1 MRSFGIDFDM
11 EPLKGGSHDDPD
23 SFLTSFDT
31 IAMAGESL
39 MWHVFTFCFYI
50 FSELIRP
57 L

>member
-31 IAMAGESL
+31 IAMEGESL
-39 MWHVFTFCFYI
+39 M
-50 FSELIRP
+50 
-57 L
+57 